1 MEEIL
6 HQLIGSISHL
16 FLGFYTSQVVQDFL
30 HQQYHPHVLQQLI
43 LTSPKPPGFQLSNGK
58 THWLLGYI
66 GDYTTRLCGDYK
78 IIIIRILVQEPVFHR
93 KYPRCFFVALFFFS
107 ICLVCS
113 LMIQIPQAIPMKPAL
128 YRKPFFLLRRTAQF
142 HPLSM
147 SNYINPT
154 NMFKYCSKTCD

>member
-43 LTSPKPPGFQLSNGK
+43 LTPKTSWISIEQLKNTLVVRIHRGLYYQVMWGLQNHHYKDPCSRTSISSK
-58 THWLLGYI
+58 VSEVFF
-66 GDYTTRLCGDYK
+66 CGS
-78 IIIIRILVQEPVFHR
+78 
-93 KYPRCFFVALFFFS
+93 FFFS

-154 NMFKYCSKTCD
+154 NMFKYCNKTCD